1 MLPFSGRIGLGTLF
15 AIKKSSAI
23 AQRRLAMGV
32 FSRFLDIINSNINSL
47 LDQAEDPEKMIKLMI
62 NEMEDTI
69 IEIKTN
75 CAAAIGAENTAKRK
89 VAELEGLVDR
99 WQKRAELAISRGRD
113 DLAKE
118 ALLEKKKLAA
128 ELERLRAES
137 DRYDRL
143 VAKYKG
149 DIEKLEE
156 KLSGAKAKYKAMRE
170 QAAREAEEKRNSK
183 GYTYTYN
190 WSSKNRDADPVDR
203 FSKMEEHIDK
213 MSQRK
218 ANGPENQDTESK
230 FKDLEEQEEI
240 ESELEQLKKKMNG

>member
-1 MLPFSGRIGLGTLF
+1 
-15 AIKKSSAI
+15 
-23 AQRRLAMGV
+23 MGV
-32 FSRFLDIINSNINSL
+32 FSRFMDIINSNINSL
-47 LDQAEDPEKMIKLMI
+47 LDQAEDPQKMIKLMI

-99 WQKRAELAISRGRD
+99 WQKRAELAINKGRD
-113 DLAKE
+113 DLARE

-128 ELERLRAES
+128 ELEKLRAES
-137 DRYDRL
+137 DRYDQL
-143 VAKYKG
+143 VAKYKA
-149 DIEKLEE
+149 DLAKLEE
-156 KLSGAKAKYKAMRE
+156 KLSGAKAKYQAMRE
-170 QAAREAEEKRNSK
+170 QAAKEAEARRNAQS
-183 GYTYTYN
+183 GQYTYTYN
-190 WSSKNRDADPVDR
+190 WSKQNKDADPVDR

-213 MSQRK
+213 MSERK
-218 ANGPENQDTESK
+218 NQGAENKDTEAK

>member
-1 MLPFSGRIGLGTLF
+1 
-15 AIKKSSAI
+15 
-23 AQRRLAMGV
+23 MGV
-32 FSRFLDIINSNINSL
+32 FSRFMDIINSNINSL
-47 LDQAEDPEKMIKLMI
+47 LDQAEDPQKMIKLMI

-99 WQKRAELAISRGRD
+99 WQKRAELAINKGRD
-113 DLAKE
+113 DLARE

-128 ELERLRAES
+128 ELEKLRAES
-137 DRYDRL
+137 DRYDQL
-143 VAKYKG
+143 GAKYKA
-149 DIEKLEE
+149 DLAKLEE
-156 KLSGAKAKYKAMRE
+156 KLSGAKAKYQAMRE
-170 QAAREAEEKRNSK
+170 QAAKEAEARRNAQS
-183 GYTYTYN
+183 GQYTYTYN
-190 WSSKNRDADPVDR
+190 WSKQNKDADPVDR

-213 MSQRK
+213 MSERK
-218 ANGPENQDTESK
+218 NQGAENKDTEAK